1 MTLSNIED
9 HKHANLILLA
19 EIGALIHDIGKLSCE
34 FILQQSIECYD
45 DKTCCQEC
53 KFLHGNILKI
63 NGFLNPPLISLL
75 EKMEWR
81 TALKN
86 NNLRELKNPPYHLGD
101 FISSHHGKSRPE
113 VGLLTLIRQCDRIDS
128 GVDKGMLKQ
137 SAKQSCFGTYSAT
150 AFGYEQRLPIFR
162 HYDRLEIARNEWAAK
177 LYNSLENIINE
188 NSNLS
193 DERSKILD
201 ATDEAFHQA
210 LGETRRAANDVTL
223 WDHAY
228 SVASLQKAAL
238 AKAFLSNEWP
248 AEFRWRILLVNFNG
262 LQFIEDANHISDLL
276 GKQDLIHEALNN
288 VRTLL
293 ELKLPMGNEIY
304 SDENG
309 NAFVV
314 PDIENL
320 LELKDN
326 LGNSLCDLI
335 KMEFGKNLYGD
346 ITINLTPN
354 CISNSSRYSIELG
367 KMLSNPLPP
376 LSSDVE
382 QVRRQWNDVRNEE
395 ICTVCKLR
403 PMGKSQ
409 KSKDRHICD
418 ICEKRRSK
426 RSKNWA
432 TEKLSTTIWTD
443 EVADSYG
450 RMALI
455 IGSFDLKSWLDGR
468 LLSTILGQEFPE
480 SMKYKEII
488 TQLSEELENNVIPD
502 NSNPSLIQ
510 QMAPEAFKDRIDA
523 EKFCKA
529 LVEERDIHKSAIGT
543 AKEDFNARAE
553 ILLRFL
559 LSKNPSF
566 ARLRRIWETTR
577 DFWQEVCPTDESKD
591 LQESLVGRIVG
602 LDGPRLEIRG
612 TLQQKK
618 GAETPGPYH
627 AYDLVLSK
635 GIKLSVAWD
644 PEEGKQEE
652 PKGRFITIDNL
663 THFVS
668 LAGNKAPSRERD
680 ESEEDC
686 SWRRHRWGAEK
697 LKELIHGTI
706 PIEESTGYG
715 GKAKEWGEINV
726 DCIDIIPKSRYT
738 PAIPILAEPRT
749 FMALVPA
756 DKALE
761 AVDSIKTKYERE
773 IGKVRNRHPLHL
785 GIVYAHRRTPL
796 RAILDAGRRMLE
808 QSFRPEGWKVVCA
821 ARKLGSRNDPLPE
834 RFSID
839 KDGQF
844 GEWLEILLEKDS
856 RRVNWFVPGV
866 MGDGQTPDHWYPFVF
881 LNSSSEPLDRDRR
894 FKAPNPWEGS
904 DGWLVHAADLRTDDV
919 VYFTPATMDFQWLD
933 SAGRRFEIAYDD
945 RGKRHGLSRRPY
957 LLDELDTLNRV
968 WHILSSHLTMNQIY
982 ILRDLIETKRTE
994 WEIDDHRAV
1003 DDGIFNEFCCMALA
1017 NAEWK
1022 NRELPWEA
1030 EGKDRKNWLD
1040 QWADYAVR
1048 GWITDAIELHLQ
1060 IMKEEVQDEF

>member
-9 HKHANLILLA
+9 NKRANIILLA
-19 EIGALIHDIGKLSCE
+19 EIGALIHDIGKLSSE
-34 FILQQSIECYD
+34 FVLRQSIECYD
-45 DKTCCQEC
+45 DETCCPEC
-53 KFLHGNILKI
+53 SFDHGKILKDSS
-63 NGFLNPPLISLL
+63 FLNPLLISIL
-75 EKMEWR
+75 EKEEWS
-81 TALKN
+81 AILKN
-86 NNLRELKNPPYHLGD
+86 NSFSELKQTPNHLGH
-101 FISSHHGKSRPE
+101 FISGHHGKDRSG
-113 VGLLTLIRQCDRIDS
+113 VGLLTLIRRCDKVDS
-128 GVDKGMLKQ
+128 GIDKGALRE
-137 SAKQSCFGTYSAT
+137 SAKQSLDTYSAT
-150 AFGYEQRLPIFR
+150 AFGYEQKLPIFR
-162 HYDRLEIARNEWAAK
+162 HYDRLAIARNEWSTK
-177 LYNSLENIINE
+177 LYNSLKNIIDE

-193 DERSKILD
+193 DERFKILD
-201 ATDEAFHQA
+201 ASNEAFHQA

-228 SVASLQKAAL
+228 SVASLQKAGL
-238 AKAFLSNEWP
+238 AKAFLSNAWP

-262 LQFIEDANHISDLL
+262 IQFIEDANHISDLL
-276 GKQDLIHEALNN
+276 SKRDLIREALNN
-288 VRTLL
+288 VQKLL

-320 LELKDN
+320 LERKDN
-326 LGNSLCDLI
+326 RGNALCDLI
-335 KMEFGKNLYGD
+335 TMEFGKKLYGD
-346 ITINLTPN
+346 IMINLTPN
-354 CISNSSRYSIELG
+354 CISSSSRYSIELG
-367 KMLSNPLPP
+367 KMLSSPLPP
-376 LSSDVE
+376 LSSDAE
-382 QVRRQWNDVRNEE
+382 QVRRQWDDVRNEE
-395 ICTVCKLR
+395 ICTICKLR
-403 PMGKSQ
+403 PMGHSR
-409 KSKDRHICD
+409 KSKDRHMCD

-426 RSKNWA
+426 RSKNWT

-443 EVADSYG
+443 EVADSHG
-450 RMALI
+450 RMALVVA
-455 IGSFDLKSWLDGR
+455 SFDLESWLDGR
-468 LLSTILGQEFPE
+468 FLSTTLGQEFPE
-480 SMKYKEII
+480 GMKYEEII
-488 TQLSEELENNVIPD
+488 SKLSKELKNNATPD
-502 NSNPSLIQ
+502 KLRPPLMQ

-523 EKFCKA
+523 KQFYKA
-529 LVEERDIHKSAIGT
+529 LVEERDIHKSAIGI
-543 AKEDFNARAE
+543 AEEDFNARAE

-559 LSKNPSF
+559 LRKNPSF

-577 DFWQEVCPTDESKD
+577 GFWQEVCPTDESKN
-591 LQESLVGRIVG
+591 LQGSLVGCIVG

-612 TLQQKK
+612 TLQQKN

-663 THFVS
+663 THFVL
-668 LAGNKAPSRERD
+668 LAGNQAQSRERD
-680 ESEEDC
+680 ESKEDY
-686 SWRRHRWGAEK
+686 SRRLHRWGVEK
-697 LKELIHGTI
+697 LKELIHETI

-715 GKAKEWGEINV
+715 GKAKDWGEINV

-773 IGKVRNRHPLHL
+773 MGKVRNRLPLHL

-808 QSFRPEGWKVVCA
+808 QSARPEGWKVICA

-834 RFSID
+834 RFCKD

-844 GEWLEILLEKDS
+844 GEWLEILLEKDG
-856 RRVNWFVPGV
+856 RRVNWFVPAV

-919 VYFTPATMDFQWLD
+919 VYFTPATLDFQWLD

-968 WHILSSHLTMNQIY
+968 WQILSSHLTMNQIY

-994 WEIDDHRAV
+994 WKIDDHRAV
-1003 DDGIFNEFCCMALA
+1003 DDGIFKEFCCMALA

-1022 NRELPWEA
+1022 NGELPWKA